1 MSDKNNEFIN
11 LYEFLDN
18 TPVSQLTHTELSNLI
33 DGISNTWV
41 TMMHDGKHDFD
52 EENVR
57 QGFNHLFR
65 YKAASYPD
73 ECCSNIIDMVI
84 EESRN
89 VPDDEYWNQT
99 RRVEVIQLNKEL
111 GFENS

>member
-65 YKAASYPD
+65 YKAVRL
-73 ECCSNIIDMVI
+73 IQM
-84 EESRN
+84 N
-89 VPDDEYWNQT
+89 VVRTSLIWLL
-99 RRVEVIQLNKEL
+99 RRAGMFPTMSIGTKPGGLRLFN
-111 GFENS
+111 